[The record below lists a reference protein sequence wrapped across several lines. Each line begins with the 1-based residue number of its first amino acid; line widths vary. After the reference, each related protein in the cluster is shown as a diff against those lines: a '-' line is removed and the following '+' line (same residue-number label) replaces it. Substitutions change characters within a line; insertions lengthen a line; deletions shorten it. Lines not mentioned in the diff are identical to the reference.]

1 MSRSRAYKLVAGAVT
16 AAALSTPGWAGAASA
31 ATPLPVGWPS
41 HLVLG
46 MSDVEHGA
54 ADLRAE
60 TALEARYH
68 YLAGGVNT
76 GEGWLTWAAGEGSF
90 ASQFIAESQAAGFLP
105 VLSLYTLRQS
115 LPGITDPDEREGDLL
130 NLRTRDTMRAFFAEL
145 QAFYR
150 LAAQAG
156 GPVYLHVEP
165 DLWGYAQVA
174 AAGTDDATQVPAKVA
189 ATGIPA
195 LKDLP
200 DTVAGLAQAVR
211 RLRDQ
216 LAPNVVLGYHLSI
229 WGTGVDIARADS
241 SDAQVDGLAAR
252 AAAFY
257 RSLGTDFDVV
267 FAEFADR
274 TPGYAKAIHDDGGGW
289 WDAADFA
296 RHARF
301 LAIVSARVHRRVI
314 LWQIPLGNRVMR
326 TVNNT
331 PFHYQDNRVEWLL
344 GGDAAAHLG
353 AYEQAGVIGL
363 LFGSAQ
369 ESDTCACD
377 AAKDGI
383 TNPPAINGNT
393 VLATTADDDGGYFKH
408 LARAYY
414 AAGPRPLPAA
424 VTRPAKAKPRKHPPV
439 LRLRTTT
446 DRPSVRRGRR
456 IVISVRVHALEPATT
471 LVAVQLYRPGSR
483 RPTYQLPFRGEHFR
497 KDRPRRLRLRFNVPA
512 DAPQGTWRVKVGVF
526 DPDWKRLYLWSE
538 HAAQFEVR

>member
-1 MSRSRAYKLVAGAVT
+1 MSRSRARSLLVA
-16 AAALSTPGWAGAASA
+16 ALTLCALAGAAAAQA

-41 HLVLG
+41 HLLLG

-54 ADLRAE
+54 ADLRA
-60 TALEARYH
+60 TTPLEARYH

-76 GEGWLTWAAGEGSF
+76 GQGWTTWANGDGSF
-90 ASQFIAESQAAGFLP
+90 AAQYVADSQAAGFLP

-115 LPGITDPDEREGDLL
+115 QPGIGQPDEREGDML
-130 NLRTRDTMRAFFAEL
+130 NLRTRETMRAFFGEL
-145 QAFYR
+145 QTFFR

-165 DLWGYAQVA
+165 DLWGYAQVE
-174 AAGTDDATQVPAKVA
+174 AAGTDDATKVPAKVA

-195 LKDLP
+195 LKGLP
-200 DTVAGLAQAVR
+200 DTVAGLAQGVK

-257 RSLGTDFDVV
+257 RSLATDFDVV

-274 TPGYAKAIHDDGGGW
+274 TPGYAKAVHDDGGGW
-289 WDAADFA
+289 WDADDFA

-301 LAIVSARVHRRVI
+301 LAIVSSRVNRRVV

-326 TVNNT
+326 TMDNT

-344 GGDAAAHLG
+344 GGDAASHLG

-377 AAKDGI
+377 AAHDGV
-383 TNPPAINGNT
+383 TNPAAINGNT
-393 VLATTADDDGGYFKH
+393 TLATTADDDGGYFKRR
-408 LARAYY
+408 AAAYY
-414 AAGPRPLPAA
+414 NAGARPIPAA
-424 VTRPAKAKPRKHPPV
+424 VTRPSKAKPRKHPPV

-446 DRPSVRRGRR
+446 DRRSVRRGGR
-456 IVISVRVHALEPATT
+456 IVVSVRVHALEPATT
-471 LVAVQLYRPGSR
+471 LVAVQLYRPGAR

-497 KDRPRRLRLRFNVPA
+497 RNRPRRLRLRFNVPA
-512 DAPQGTWRVKVGVF
+512 NAPTGTWRVKVGVF

-538 HAAQFEVR
+538 HAAQFEVT